1 MLGQSQTVVSKK
13 GDFDVALVRSSPG
26 VYTPTLLSI
35 LSILFVIC
43 SFLFNVKSSI
53 SVGRDLTSSMFFTPV
68 LFLSSAP
75 KPCKFCI
82 SMDSSST
89 LRVDE
94 ITLGSNVVDSVL
106 NSWSAVV
113 VEYDCAEGIAL
124 YKANFG
130 TVFVVARNA
139 LVTEAILFVVV
150 AGSVFRV
157 SDGIKGGGV
166 ISVYGDPKGK
176 YPCNVDRG
184 VCCVVY
190 VS

>member
-1 MLGQSQTVVSKK
+1 
-13 GDFDVALVRSSPG
+13 
-26 VYTPTLLSI
+26 
-35 LSILFVIC
+35 
-43 SFLFNVKSSI
+43 
-53 SVGRDLTSSMFFTPV
+53 
-68 LFLSSAP
+68 
-75 KPCKFCI
+75 
-82 SMDSSST
+82 MDSSST

-94 ITLGSNVVDSVL
+94 ITLGSSVVDSVL
-106 NSWSAVV
+106 KLWLTVV

-166 ISVYGDPKGK
+166 VSVYGDPNGK